1 MELVRYLST
10 LKQGQTTLAE
20 INHNRNCEEKSFE
33 YADNRICDVNFPL
46 KQSTTLLGASTNKK
60 SFAAYASSIVLAF
73 NKVSWKRVHRKCSL
87 PPRKFNQP

>member
-33 YADNRICDVNFPL
+33 YADNGICDVNFPL
-46 KQSTTLLGASTNKK
+46 KQSTTFLGASKNKK
-60 SFAAYASSIVLAF
+60 SFAAYSTQHCSRLQKGLVEKGPPKMF
-73 NKVSWKRVHRKCSL
+73 SPSPKV
-87 PPRKFNQP
+87 